1 MIVCGVFVVSFA
13 FPSTVKAGI
22 FDFVTNIFASEV
34 EEDTPVHNSQ
44 NMPILTA
51 VNNINPDPVSL
62 TPDLIISD
70 DSVLEASVGPLGTP
84 LEIEKENI
92 PDKVSVYIVRK
103 GDTIATVAK
112 MFDVSSN
119 TIVWANNGKRVL
131 KEGDELII
139 LPVSGVKYTV
149 QKGDT
154 LAKIASRFKADAEE
168 ITRFN
173 DISGALALGQEII
186 IPDGEIT
193 PTVKSG
199 GAIASGTSS
208 SSSVGFSGYFIRPT
222 TGRISQGP
230 HGPRRSAVDIANK
243 AGTPI
248 VAAAS
253 GKVIVAKLGGYN
265 GGYGSY
271 VVIEHPNG
279 LQTLYAHLS
288 SIAVT
293 AGQKVSQ
300 GDLLGGMGSSG
311 RSTGYHL
318 HFEVKGGQYGKVPF
332 IK

>member
-1 MIVCGVFVVSFA
+1 MM
-13 FPSTVKAGI
+13 PSQAQAGI
-22 FDFVTNIFASEV
+22 LDFVSNIFASEI
-34 EEDTPVHNSQ
+34 EEQAPVHNSQ

-51 VNNINPDPVSL
+51 VNNINPNPVDH

-70 DSVLEASVGPLGTP
+70 DSVIEASVGPLGTP

-92 PDKVSVYIVRK
+92 PDQVSVYIVRK
-103 GDTIATVAK
+103 GDTIASVAK
-112 MFDVSSN
+112 MFGVTSN
-119 TIVWANNGKRVL
+119 TIVWANDGKKVL
-131 KEGDELII
+131 KEGDEIII
-139 LPVSGVKYTV
+139 LPVSGVKYKV

-154 LAKIASRFKADAEE
+154 LAKVALKFKADADE
-168 ITRFN
+168 IARFN
-173 DISGALALGQEII
+173 DIETLAVGQEII

-199 GAIASGTSS
+199 STSVASGSS
-208 SSSVGFSGYFIRPT
+208 SLSVGFAGYFIRPT
-222 TGRISQGP
+222 KGIVTQGP

-243 AGTPI
+243 VGTSI
-248 VAAAS
+248 IAAAE

-271 VVIEHPNG
+271 VVIQHPNG

-300 GDLLGGMGSSG
+300 GEYIGAMGSTG
-311 RSTGYHL
+311 KSTGSHL
-318 HFEVKGGQYGKVPF
+318 HFQVNGGAYGKVPF